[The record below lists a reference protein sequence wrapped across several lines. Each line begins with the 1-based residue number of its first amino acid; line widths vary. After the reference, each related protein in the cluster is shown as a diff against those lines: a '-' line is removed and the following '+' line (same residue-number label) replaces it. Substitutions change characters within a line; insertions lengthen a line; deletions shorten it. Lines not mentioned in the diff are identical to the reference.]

1 MNQARKPVAV
11 VVGATSKWQSDGR
24 TTRLAH
30 GRAIDDSDIPVGMR
44 WGVGGAIAQKFAKE
58 GFLVVLTTRRAA
70 NASALEKAIVEQ
82 GGEPM
87 IVELDLVSRESISR
101 AFAAIRQQA
110 GDPDVLVYNAG
121 YLEGRDLPPDK
132 ELLEHVPIEIFE
144 TAQHIASRGP
154 FLVAQ
159 EVLPGMRK
167 RGAGSFLISN
177 NQFSLRGRKRLTGQS
192 LYYPRVMM
200 RTLAQVLTE
209 EYSEHGVHVANV
221 IIDGLIDSPGTRAL
235 PRAQQ
240 HPEAVMNPM
249 KIAEAFYYLH
259 TQDRSCWTHELQLT
273 PYSTKPSVWRGR
285 QLEKGVGSFLGIP
298 IGLALST
305 AAGLRV
311 FVPLLLTGL
320 AARLGYLSLTPSMTW
335 IGSDAALV
343 AFATAT
349 VLEVGAYYVPWLDNV
364 LDTVGTPA
372 ALTAGVITTAA
383 GTPAPWPPA
392 RCAPPAVSP

>member
-1 MNQARKPVAV
+1 MSSADKPVAV
-11 VVGATSKWQSDGR
+11 VVGATSKWQADGR
-24 TTRLAH
+24 NTRLAH
-30 GRAIDDSDIPVGMR
+30 GKALDDRHFPVGIR
-44 WGVGGAIAQKFAKE
+44 WGIGGAIALKFAQE
-58 GFLVVLTTRRAA
+58 GFRVVLTTRQAA
-70 NASALEKAIVEQ
+70 NADALHKAIVEH
-82 GGEPM
+82 GGESL
-87 IVELDLVSRESISR
+87 IVELDLVSRPSISD
-101 AFAAIRQQA
+101 AFATIRAQM
-110 GDPDVLVYNAG
+110 GDPHVLVYNAG

-159 EVLPGMRK
+159 EVLPAMRR

-221 IIDGLIDSPGTRAL
+221 VIDGLIDSPGTRAL

-240 HPEAVMNPM
+240 HPEIVMNPV

-273 PYSTKPSVWRGR
+273 PFSTKPS
-285 QLEKGVGSFLGIP
+285 F
-298 IGLALST
+298 
-305 AAGLRV
+305 
-311 FVPLLLTGL
+311 
-320 AARLGYLSLTPSMTW
+320 
-335 IGSDAALV
+335 
-343 AFATAT
+343 
-349 VLEVGAYYVPWLDNV
+349 
-364 LDTVGTPA
+364 
-372 ALTAGVITTAA
+372 
-383 GTPAPWPPA
+383 
-392 RCAPPAVSP
+392 